1 MTQDLQAE
9 INAKEKVQE
18 QLNTIY
24 ANAQTLLG
32 DTKKYTNE
40 HLKELEAQIKNAWI
54 EVAKIAKSKTS

>member
-18 QLNTIY
+18 QLNIIY

-32 DTKKYTNE
+32 
-40 HLKELEAQIKNAWI
+40 
-54 EVAKIAKSKTS
+54 SG